1 MIKQG
6 TKEDI
11 IDMVI
16 CAKEFEKE
24 SGVFKKTGGID
35 VDYFTTLLNTLF
47 DNNILKCWLI
57 TKDDMIVG
65 GIGLLEV
72 EDLFSGIKC
81 LNELFWFVKK
91 EYRGSIEN
99 IRLFKK
105 METYAKNN
113 DVKYIQMI
121 HLPDLKEVKL
131 EKLYI
136 KKGYS
141 LLQKCYIK
149 EVR

>member
-24 SGVFKKTGGID
+24 SGVFAKTGGID

-72 EDLFSGIKC
+72 EDLFSGIK
-81 LNELFWFVKK
+81 
-91 EYRGSIEN
+91 
-99 IRLFKK
+99 
-105 METYAKNN
+105 
-113 DVKYIQMI
+113 
-121 HLPDLKEVKL
+121 
-131 EKLYI
+131 
-136 KKGYS
+136 
-141 LLQKCYIK
+141 
-149 EVR
+149 